1 MHFQGQDMGVDGS
14 PSELD
19 DGLQDF
25 AAGSRR
31 ALEESQSQAV
41 LGAAFKIVVADVVQ
55 MSIIDYEL

>member
-1 MHFQGQDMGVDGS
+1 MGVDGS

-31 ALEESQSQAV
+31 ALEESQS
-41 LGAAFKIVVADVVQ
+41 
-55 MSIIDYEL
+55 